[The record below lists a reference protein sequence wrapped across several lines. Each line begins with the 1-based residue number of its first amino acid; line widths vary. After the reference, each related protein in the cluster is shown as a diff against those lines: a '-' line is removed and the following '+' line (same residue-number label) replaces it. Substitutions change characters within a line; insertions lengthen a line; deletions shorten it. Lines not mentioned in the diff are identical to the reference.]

1 LYQDETETNI
11 SDLIDR
17 LGEEEEE
24 EEDYIYMD
32 PGLQLDLA
40 PGRVVSTQFVDQ
52 DPEITAFAAVQDIL
66 GKLLL
71 FKYGRDGRGEILQR
85 KIFIE
90 IGLLNPIP
98 AGGGV
103 KLTPP
108 L

>member
-1 LYQDETETNI
+1 MYQDETETNI

-71 FKYGRDGRGEILQR
+71 Y
-85 KIFIE
+85 
-90 IGLLNPIP
+90 
-98 AGGGV
+98 
-103 KLTPP
+103 
-108 L
+108 

>member
-1 LYQDETETNI
+1 MYQDETETNI

-17 LGEEEEE
+17 LGEE

-71 FKYGRDGRGEILQR
+71 Y
-85 KIFIE
+85 
-90 IGLLNPIP
+90 
-98 AGGGV
+98 
-103 KLTPP
+103 
-108 L
+108 